1 MDTRPIGVFD
11 SGVGGLTVVKQV
23 MKVMPHENIVYF
35 GDTARVPYGSKSK
48 EAVTKFSLQNVRFL
62 ETKDVK
68 AIIVACNTA
77 SSNSLDAMRAA
88 TDTPIFGVVVPGVE
102 AAVRATKNHKV
113 GIIGTAATVRSGAY
127 ETMIREENPDIQVFS
142 KACPLFVPLAEE
154 GWTDNEVSRLTAQ
167 SYLQELLAKGIDS
180 LVLGCTH
187 YPLLKRCIG
196 TTVGDAVKLVDPA
209 KATARQVKEFLAE
222 RGQLNEN
229 EEEGVRRFYLSDT
242 TNTFGFLCQKALKHP
257 YEAEI
262 IDIENIN
269 KILTSLC
276 FLWYAESRAK
286 VNQ

>member
-113 GIIGTAATVRSGAY
+113 GIIGTAATVRSG
-127 ETMIREENPDIQVFS
+127 S

-222 RGQLNEN
+222 RDQLNEN

-262 IDIENIN
+262 IDIE
-269 KILTSLC
+269 K
-276 FLWYAESRAK
+276 Y
-286 VNQ
+286 

>member
-88 TDTPIFGVVVPGVE
+88 TDTPFRRGCARRGSGS
-102 AAVRATKNHKV
+102 RATQNHKV

-222 RGQLNEN
+222 RDQLNEN